1 MIRDTDNE
9 LQIESWSYVG
19 EIVKVDDKGYPVVG
33 EDGEYEREA
42 VEEKSEATFNEETLK
57 LETPVEDTE
66 FGARFTNPYTPEP
79 IPYTPMVTKYLTN
92 GYGPTVAD
100 KIFNFTM
107 TEVGQVD
114 AAGDEME
121 DGYET
126 AKHEIDGTEFE
137 WNETQITVPAGQI
150 TANEVFGEIT
160 FLKAGTFTFEIVETA
175 ENEEGI
181 TYDAGTWTLTIV
193 IRDTDNELQIE
204 SWSYVGEIIK
214 IDDEGHPV
222 VGEDG
227 EYVRIPVEEKSEAVF
242 NEETLKL
249 ETPVEDV
256 LFGARFTNP
265 YRPEPTDLPINGEK
279 IVTGDETQKDMEFT
293 FTLTPISMVL
303 PPEATAITDIP
314 MPPTNTVTVVGPAA
328 FTFGEAHY
336 EAAGVYTYE
345 INETIGN
352 YVGYTFDGRIWTVT
366 VTVTDEDGKLTAKS
380 EYKADDDSMAELAQF
395 TNIFE
400 TSTLTVIKTVVGV
413 PIDTTKS
420 FLFTVRL
427 FDENGDPLYGTY
439 HFTGA
444 VTGDITTG
452 VTSFYLRHGQ
462 SVTIYDIPI
471 GATWT
476 VVEHFDPEY
485 FASRIS
491 PSGTISRQ
499 GSWSRWVNNHEEIPL
514 GLSGVYI
521 NVGDCFE

>member
-1 MIRDTDNE
+1 VLTG
-9 LQIESWSYVG
+9 L
-19 EIVKVDDKGYPVVG
+19 
-33 EDGEYEREA
+33 EA
-42 VEEKSEATFNEETLK
+42 
-57 LETPVEDTE
+57 E
-66 FGARFTNPYTPEP
+66 FG
-79 IPYTPMVTKYLTN
+79 
-92 GYGPTVAD
+92 
-100 KIFNFTM
+100 
-107 TEVGQVD
+107 
-114 AAGDEME
+114 
-121 DGYET
+121 
-126 AKHEIDGTEFE
+126 
-137 WNETQITVPAGQI
+137 
-150 TANEVFGEIT
+150 NEV
-160 FLKAGTFTFEIVETA
+160 
-175 ENEEGI
+175 EN
-181 TYDAGTWTLTIV
+181 V
-193 IRDTDNELQIE
+193 
-204 SWSYVGEIIK
+204 YV
-214 IDDEGHPV
+214 
-222 VGEDG
+222 
-227 EYVRIPVEEKSEAVF
+227 
-242 NEETLKL
+242 
-249 ETPVEDV
+249 
-256 LFGARFTNP
+256 
-265 YRPEPTDLPINGEK
+265 PEPTDHPINGEK

-303 PPEATAITDIP
+303 PPETTAVTAIP
-314 MPPTNTVTVVGPAA
+314 MPPTDTVTVVGPAA

-336 EAAGVYTYE
+336 ESAGVYTYE

-380 EYKADDDSMAELAQF
+380 EYKADDGSMAELAQF
-395 TNIFE
+395 NNIFE

-499 GSWSRWVNNHEEIPL
+499 GSWSRWVNNHEDIPL
-514 GLSGVYI
+514 GLNGVYI